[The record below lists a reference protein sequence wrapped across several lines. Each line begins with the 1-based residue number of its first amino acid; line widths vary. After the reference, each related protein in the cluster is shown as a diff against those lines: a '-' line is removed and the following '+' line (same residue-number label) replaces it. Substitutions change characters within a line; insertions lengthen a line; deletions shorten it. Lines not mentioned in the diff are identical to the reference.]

1 MQPNLE
7 KEKMSDERR
16 EKKRF
21 RPKKMTFIALKPQF
35 VKLGKV
41 LDISEGGLCF
51 QYLAKEDQAGDTA
64 VQADIF
70 MSDNGYYLPDVACK
84 MVWDTETTEKMTFP
98 IGFQSRRCGLQFVK
112 LTKDQRDKLEFY
124 LEEHTAGRV

>member
-1 MQPNLE
+1 
-7 KEKMSDERR
+7 MSAERR

-35 VKLGKV
+35 VKLGKI

-51 QYLAKEDQAGDTA
+51 QYLAKEDQTEEVA

-84 MVWDTETTEKMTFP
+84 LVWDTETKEKMTFP

-124 LEEHTAGRV
+124 LQEHTFGGAW

>member
-1 MQPNLE
+1 MNA
-7 KEKMSDERR
+7 ERR
-16 EKKRF
+16 EQKRF
-21 RPKKMTFIALKPQF
+21 RPKKMTFIAFKPRF
-35 VKLGKV
+35 VKLGKI

-51 QYLAKEDQAGDTA
+51 QYLAKDDQIGDTA

-84 MVWDTETTEKMTFP
+84 MVWDTEAKEKMTFP
-98 IGFQSRRCGLQFVK
+98 IGFQNRLCGLQFVS

-124 LEEHTAGRV
+124 LQEHTADGV

>member
-1 MQPNLE
+1 MNA
-7 KEKMSDERR
+7 ERR
-16 EKKRF
+16 EQKRF
-21 RPKKMTFIALKPQF
+21 RPKKMTFVAFKPQF
-35 VKLGKV
+35 VKLGKI

-51 QYLAKEDQAGDTA
+51 QYLAKDDHSGDTA

-84 MVWDTETTEKMTFP
+84 MVWDTEAEEKMTFP
-98 IGFQSRRCGLQFVK
+98 IGFQNRRCGLQFVS

-124 LEEHTAGRV
+124 LQEHTADGV

>member
-1 MQPNLE
+1 
-7 KEKMSDERR
+7 MSSERR

-21 RPKKMTFIALKPQF
+21 RPKKMTFVAFKPQF

-51 QYLAKEDQAGDTA
+51 QYLAKDDHGGDTA

-70 MSDNGYYLPDVACK
+70 MSDNGYYLPDVTCK
-84 MVWDTETTEKMTFP
+84 MVWDTEAEEKMTFP

-112 LTKDQRDKLEFY
+112 LTQDQRDKLEFY
-124 LEEHTAGRV
+124 LQEHTASGV